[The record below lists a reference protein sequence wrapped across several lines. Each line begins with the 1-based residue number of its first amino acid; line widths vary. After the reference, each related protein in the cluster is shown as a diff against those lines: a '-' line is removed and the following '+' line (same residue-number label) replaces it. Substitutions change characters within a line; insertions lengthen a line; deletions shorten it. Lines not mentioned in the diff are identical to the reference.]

1 MDYHQNARTTVWSRE
16 QMARQVLEQGW
27 TLARAA
33 ARANVSVRTAG
44 KWVGR
49 FRQQG
54 LSGLRDRSSRPR
66 RLRRPTPAE
75 QQDQVLALRRLGLS
89 GLAVALETGLSTA
102 TVSRILRRA
111 RLSRKRDLAPPAP
124 PNRYEHAAPGDMLHL
139 DVKKLG
145 RFRAPGH
152 RVTGNPADRTRR
164 SGWEYLHVAIDDHSR
179 IGFARLLENEQ
190 AGSVARFLLQ
200 ALRYYAQLGIR
211 VRRIL
216 TDNGPAYR
224 SRRFNRLCRRLGLR
238 HRYTRPYTPRT
249 NGKAERFIKTA
260 LAEWAYARCYQNSQQ
275 RAELLPTWMHRY
287 NHHRPHAGIGN
298 NTPISRAGPDRN
310 NLLTMHK

>member
-16 QMARQVLEQGW
+16 QMARQVLEHGW

-33 ARANVSVRTAG
+33 ACANVSARTAA

-49 FRQQG
+49 FRAG
-54 LSGLRDRSSRPR
+54 GVAGLRDRSSRPR

-75 QQDQVLALRRLGLS
+75 QQTRVESLRRLGLS

-111 RLSRKRDLAPPAP
+111 RLSRKRDLAPPAE
-124 PNRYEHAAPGDMLHL
+124 PNRYEHKAPGDLLHL
-139 DVKKLG
+139 DIKKLG

-152 RVTGNPADRTRR
+152 RVTGNPADRTRG

-179 IGFARLLENEQ
+179 IAFTMMLENEQ
-190 AGSVARFLLQ
+190 AGSVGSFLIQ

-260 LAEWAYARCYQNSQQ
+260 LAEWAYARPYRNSRE
-275 RAELLPTWMHRY
+275 RAEQLPRWMFRY
-287 NHHRPHAGIGN
+287 NHHRPHGGIGN
-298 NTPISRAGPDRN
+298 NTPISRAGQNRN